1 MEADLESPQQIG
13 IDAGPSAE
21 PPSRKLA
28 VFGFAGLLV
37 VFLASLVLRLPPG
50 DYFTICGF
58 KSLTNLPCPGC
69 GLTHSF
75 CALGKGDVADAF
87 AFNLLGPPLFLVL
100 FLLWVR
106 SGCVLFNGTAAVQQL
121 DRMARRLNIV
131 RAFVIGF
138 VVYGIARIAYLI
150 AYHPMTF
157 RDSPLSQLIGRFTQ

>member
-1 MEADLESPQQIG
+1 MGTNLEMAQQISNQG
-13 IDAGPSAE
+13 APPVE

-28 VFGFAGLLV
+28 LFGFVGLLF
-37 VFLASLVLRLPPG
+37 VFLASFLFRLPAG

-87 AFNLLGPPLFLVL
+87 GFNLLGPPLFFVL

-106 SGCVLFNGTAAVQQL
+106 SGGVLLNRMAAVQRL
-121 DRMARRLNIV
+121 DRMAGRLNIV
-131 RAFVIGF
+131 RAFAIGF
-138 VVYGIARIAYLI
+138 VVYGIARIAYLV

>member
-87 AFNLLGPPLFLVL
+87 ALSGYFLERRLFDQKGEGLPE
-100 FLLWVR
+100 
-106 SGCVLFNGTAAVQQL
+106 
-121 DRMARRLNIV
+121 ARRRLIE
-131 RAFVIGF
+131 RLGF
-138 VVYGIARIAYLI
+138 A
-150 AYHPMTF
+150 
-157 RDSPLSQLIGRFTQ
+157 GRL